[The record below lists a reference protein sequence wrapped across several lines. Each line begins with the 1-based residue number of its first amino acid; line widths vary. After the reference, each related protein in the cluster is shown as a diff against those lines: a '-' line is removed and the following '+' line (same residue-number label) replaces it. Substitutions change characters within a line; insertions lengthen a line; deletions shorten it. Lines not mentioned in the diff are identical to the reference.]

1 MGYPLVSVIIL
12 NYNGL
17 KNLNAILEDCVKS
30 ALNTDY
36 PNFEVLFVDNAST
49 DGSVKFIKEKFGQ
62 DARLRIIQN
71 TKNWGFAEGNNIGIR
86 NAKGEYIA
94 LLNSDTKV
102 DPQWLKELVK
112 TVQIP
117 NIGAAQSKLLRM
129 NSPDELDC
137 AGGFLD
143 YYGYHYERGRGE
155 KSNKYN
161 TVDEIFY
168 AKGAGALIKKEV
180 LNKTGLFDSET
191 FLYFDETDLCWR
203 IWLSG
208 YKVVFVPSSIV
219 YHAPSLTASKLQNA
233 TRAYFYTRNHIMILL
248 KNYNTKNMLEA
259 LAASLLLELRNIVK
273 FIMKRE
279 PLNSL
284 AIFKALIWNLFHLK
298 QTWKKRRIT
307 QELVR
312 KVPDEHI
319 KKLMLKPSPPFP
331 LSLVVSKSRYQ
342 KSNAN

>member
-1 MGYPLVSVIIL
+1 MEYPLVSVIIL

-17 KNLNAILEDCVKS
+17 TNLKTILEKCLRSV
-30 ALNTDY
+30 LNTNY

-49 DGSVKFIKEKFGQ
+49 DGSVKFIKGKFGR
-62 DARLRIIQN
+62 DPRLRIIQN
-71 TKNWGFAEGNNIGIR
+71 TRNWGFAEGNNIGIR
-86 NAKGEYIA
+86 NAKGEYVA

-102 DPQWLKELVK
+102 DPRWLTELVK
-112 TVQIP
+112 IVQMP
-117 NIGAAQSKLLRM
+117 TIGAAQSKLLQM
-129 NSPDELDC
+129 DSPDTLDC

-143 YYGYHYERGRGE
+143 YYGYHLERGRGE
-155 KSNKYN
+155 DANKYN
-161 TVDEIFY
+161 KVDEIFY

-233 TRAYFYTRNHIMILL
+233 IRLYFYTRNHMLILL
-248 KNYNTKNMLEA
+248 KNYNTQNMLKT
-259 LAASLLLELRNIVK
+259 LTASLLLELRNMIK

-279 PLNSL
+279 PFNSL
-284 AIFKALIWNLFHLK
+284 AIFKALLWNMLHLK

-307 QELVR
+307 QKLVR
-312 KVPDEHI
+312 KIPDEHI
-319 KKLMLKPSPPFP
+319 KKLMLKPFPPFP
-331 LSLVVSKSRYQ
+331 LSLIISKARYH

>member
-1 MGYPLVSVIIL
+1 MKHSLVSVIIL

-17 KNLNAILEDCVKS
+17 KNLKTILEKCLRSV
-30 ALNTDY
+30 LNTDY

-49 DGSVKFIKEKFGQ
+49 DESVKFIKEKFGQ
-62 DARLRIIQN
+62 DPRLRIIQN
-71 TKNWGFAEGNNIGIR
+71 AKNWGFAEGNNIGIR

-94 LLNSDTKV
+94 ILNSDTKV
-102 DPQWLKELVK
+102 EPQWLKELVK
-112 TVQIP
+112 TVQPP

-129 NSPDELDC
+129 DSPDVLDC

-155 KSNKYN
+155 NSNKYN
-161 TVDEIFY
+161 RMDEIFY
-168 AKGAGALIKKEV
+168 AKGAGAIIKREV

-233 TRAYFYTRNHIMILL
+233 TRVYFYTRNHIMILL
-248 KNYNTKNMLEA
+248 KNYNMKNLLEA
-259 LAASLLLELRNIVK
+259 LAVSLLLELRNMVK
-273 FIMKRE
+273 FTMKRE

-284 AIFKALIWNLFHLK
+284 AIFKALIWNVIHLK
-298 QTWKKRRIT
+298 QTWMKRRIT

-312 KVPDEHI
+312 KIPDEHI

-331 LSLVVSKSRYQ
+331 LSLVISKSRYQ
-342 KSNAN
+342 RSNAN